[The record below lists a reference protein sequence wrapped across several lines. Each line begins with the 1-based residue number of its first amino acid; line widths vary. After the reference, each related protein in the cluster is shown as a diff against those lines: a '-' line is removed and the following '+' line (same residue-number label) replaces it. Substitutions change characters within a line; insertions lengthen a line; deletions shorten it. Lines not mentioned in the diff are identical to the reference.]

1 MHALFASILTI
12 FLKLLLFC
20 CYFKKFIFKAKKY
33 KPYEVVILS
42 KFIID
47 NLLNISSLLEVC
59 LAGSADGIKDDL
71 STFAKAK
78 GYKAQD
84 EV

>member
-1 MHALFASILTI
+1 MTI

-20 CYFKKFIFKAKKY
+20 CYFKKFVFKAKKY

-47 NLLNISSLLEVC
+47 VLLNISFFARSLLGWEC
-59 LAGSADGIKDDL
+59 SLADGIKDDL

-78 GYKAQD
+78 GYGAWD